1 MVYHGT
7 LVTKYLN
14 IDPVKGVYIFY
25 TQGRIYVMKSLK
37 IVLLIGAGI
46 TTLNSATEIKHT
58 DKMFVD
64 KSDLELKRMA
74 AAVMNENA
82 MLKAGGGGAGGAAA
96 AESAALALCITSGDN
111 TPYIN
116 LAKETVKAKLAAIL
130 GADKDVLKNALDA
143 FIGRLDNTAV
153 VLSPPSRAGGNPA
166 HATDAHLQ
174 SARKAAIEMAMV
186 KMVNDEMDRLAA
198 AGAAG
203 GVDVGAIQ
211 TQLMAVFAGR

>member
-1 MVYHGT
+1 
-7 LVTKYLN
+7 
-14 IDPVKGVYIFY
+14 
-25 TQGRIYVMKSLK
+25 MKIHTIATFGFVFLSVNTFQVFSADHPDMK
-37 IVLLIGAGI
+37 RAKNPAEARAIGNQA
-46 TTLNSATEIKHT
+46 LR
-58 DKMFVD
+58 
-64 KSDLELKRMA
+64 DLEDLRA
-74 AAVMNENA
+74 T
-82 MLKAGGGGAGGAAA
+82 GGGGAAA
-96 AESAALALCITSGDN
+96 AESAALAQCITSGDN